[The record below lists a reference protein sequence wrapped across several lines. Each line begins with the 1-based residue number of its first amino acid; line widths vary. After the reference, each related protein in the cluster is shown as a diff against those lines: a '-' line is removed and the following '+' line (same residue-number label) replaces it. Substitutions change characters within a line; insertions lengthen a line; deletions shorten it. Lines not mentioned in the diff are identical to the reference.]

1 MAFHTFGPGLALDR
15 VTMAP
20 LPAVV
25 ASLEDAETGEPVQA
39 FSMDDESLPVLVA
52 TNRYGYF
59 GQFKVPEEVRRLRLT
74 FAGLTLEHT
83 AWELIPAA
91 LEQAIAARD
100 EAEQAKIAA
109 QQAAALVAAP
119 ADTVVKTLIQGAATQ
134 TSAALKAKF
143 GDPLT
148 GYKAKLGTD
157 APNTYPAGPSVGLF
171 SNADGWPHGAGFS
184 LVVTNKGPGFDAAV
198 SQVAYHYQTP
208 ATIPLFRVAT
218 SSTEW
223 GPWAPMGAGTPPLAT
238 STTDGLMPKADKAKL
253 DGLGGLATSAADGLM
268 PKADKAKL
276 DGGTS
281 AANAS
286 RLVLRDSAGR
296 AKFANPSA
304 STDAANKGYVDG
316 IAAQAAKDDLTTR
329 QLSYRLTHHVS
340 TSPAFIYHVARVRT
354 YGQFVPGIV
363 EKHLAGNY
371 EKTYTS
377 GAFSPTAAPL
387 RTHEFETGGTLV
399 VNSSA
404 WADAGPM
411 TGVVIKD
418 GIAYTDFA
426 TSPKGRHALGVMKN
440 GEFRIFQQGTDTAA
454 SMVAAGVTDTF
465 VYGPPLV
472 RNGVKE
478 NMTSILAEWPD
489 GNDRRP
495 RTLLGQTATGDV
507 LVVLIEGDR
516 SPRLGANFT
525 DCANLAVELGMHNA
539 IIMDGGGSTQGIAGG
554 AFFAH
559 SSDAT
564 PRAVKET
571 LVMHI
576 PQGNANDDS
585 PQIWYESTVTA
596 GTGTLKYRR
605 TNSGGEARLIL
616 RGNIT
621 GVTAINTTIFTLPKE
636 FWPTDWIYETVGC
649 VVGGTIIL
657 AGIVIKSN
665 GDVQITR
672 KDGTAWAGTDR
683 YDFNVE
689 VALN

>member
-39 FSMDDESLPVLVA
+39 YSMDDESLPVLVA

-59 GQFKVPEEVRRLRLT
+59 GQFKVPATVRRLRLT

-83 AWELIPAA
+83 AWELVPAA
-91 LEQAIAARD
+91 LDQAVAAAD
-100 EAEQAKIAA
+100 DAELAKIAA

-119 ADTVVKTLIQGAATQ
+119 ADTVVKTLIQGTGTLTRQ
-134 TSAALKAKF
+134 ALDALYMAK
-143 GDPLT
+143 G
-148 GYKAKLGTD
+148 
-157 APNTYPAGPSVGLF
+157 S
-171 SNADGWPHGAGFS
+171 
-184 LVVTNKGPGFDAAV
+184 
-198 SQVAYHYQTP
+198 
-208 ATIPLFRVAT
+208 I
-218 SSTEW
+218 
-223 GPWAPMGAGTPPLAT
+223 
-238 STTDGLMPKADKAKL
+238 
-253 DGLGGLATSAADGLM
+253 GLATSSADGLM

-276 DGGTS
+276 D
-281 AANAS
+281 AASSSKVNDA
-286 RLVLRDSAGR
+286 LVLRNSTGGSVFSAVSVD
-296 AKFANPSA
+296 APTL
-304 STDAANKGYVDG
+304 STHATNKSYVDAG
-316 IAAQAAKDDLTTR
+316 LAKQFSYNGLVPAGTINGLVTPGVYYQSAAAQATLANGYPWESSSGTLIVYLYAGSTTYVVQEWIAAADGRRAFRSTGNGGTTWRPWTEQASVASVTAGDLTTR

-340 TSPAFIYHVARVRT
+340 TSPAYIYHVARVRT
-354 YGQFVPGIV
+354 YGKFVPGIV

-418 GIAYTDFA
+418 GIAYSDFA

-489 GNDRRP
+489 GSERRP

-539 IIMDGGGSTQGIAGG
+539 IIMDGGGSTQGIASG

-559 SSDAT
+559 SSDST

-571 LVMHI
+571 LVMHL
-576 PQGNANDDS
+576 PQGNPNDDS

-621 GVTAINTTIFTLPKE
+621 GITAINTTIFTLPKE
-636 FWPTDWIYETVGC
+636 FWPTDWVYETVGC

-672 KDGTAWAGTDR
+672 KDGTTWASTDR

-689 VALN
+689 IALN